1 MLQAALLPV
10 LVSAL
15 ACPGLAA
22 PTDHLLAGR
31 VLSHPALSHPAI
43 HVFSP
48 QPRQSLFSLLPHN
61 GAVVQQHSSV
71 QPAVVAAPAV
81 PAVQPAALVVA
92 KVEEEEAA
100 LPAHYDFGYSVSD
113 AASGD
118 SKSRQ
123 ESRNGDVVTGS
134 YSVADPDGRI
144 RTVTYTADS
153 EHGFQ
158 ATVTYDG
165 EAGPPAIPFN
175 PPAAALPALQA
186 VPAVQPAAVIAAR
199 DEEPVTTE
207 APEEVTEAPAPVT
220 AAPAT
225 APVTAV
231 PAPAPARAVPAQ
243 QAAAVLGPFRQLV
256 PAYHSLPRTVSRV
269 HSLPATVSH
278 LAPFATHHNLVQA
291 VPARQLVHSGLH
303 GLDQLHGL
311 HGLTAVRNLGNGLH
325 QVHSVPHHQ
334 VQALHSLP
342 NGLTA
347 VRAVPQQLDLSQ
359 FTFLSNGQ
367 ILG

>member
-15 ACPGLAA
+15 ARPGLAA

-31 VLSHPALSHPAI
+31 VLSHPALAHPAL

-61 GAVVQQHSSV
+61 GAVVRQHSSV
-71 QPAVVAAPAV
+71 QPAAVAAPAV
-81 PAVQPAALVVA
+81 PAVQPAAVVIA

-175 PPAAALPALQA
+175 PPAAALPALPALQA

-220 AAPAT
+220 AAP
-225 APVTAV
+225 VTA
-231 PAPAPARAVPAQ
+231 APAPARAVPAQ

-303 GLDQLHGL
+303 GL
-311 HGLTAVRNLGNGLH
+311 HGLTAVRDLGNGLH